1 MPADLRTITD
11 FSDLLAYLRDELHW
25 PVEDYALDDLT
36 FEYDADELGLK
47 DEEAEKLKDGT
58 IRQLRPLPGGQPF
71 GIFFVEFG
79 AAKLPVVVLRR
90 ILNALVIKKRN
101 SANPAD
107 RQRWDAADILFISAF
122 GESDDREIAFAHF
135 HKDPDTTEIPILRVL
150 GWDGSDTPLKTKHV
164 AEVLKN
170 RLHWP
175 ENPADQDSWRKQWRG
190 AFRHR
195 LGHVIKTSSD
205 LADALAHFARKIR
218 DAATTIIAHES
229 EAKGHLRKLHRAFQ
243 SALIHDLTEEAF
255 ADTYSQTVTYG
266 LLTAAISKTPPDAA
280 AMAPAEQTALTQE
293 DITAMVPVTN
303 PFLKEMLQEFLK
315 VGGRKGGVDFDEL
328 GINEVVE
335 LLRGGETDL
344 PAILRDFGN
353 RKPGEDPV
361 IHFYE
366 TFLTAYNKKLKIQRG
381 VFYTPNPVVSY
392 IIRSVDELL
401 KSEFH
406 LEHGLADTITWGEF
420 ISRTV
425 GVSPTISLPPL
436 TDEPGCTETIS
447 PDEFFVQ
454 ILDPATGTATFP
466 VEIIDVIFK
475 YLKNLWKERGAAAM
489 PRIPLPENC
498 KLNTENF
505 AAWWNCYVPYA
516 LLPRLHGYEL
526 MMAPYAIAHM
536 KIGLKLAE
544 TGYRFQSEER
554 ARIFLTNALE
564 PWQQQLP
571 LIGFDALAH
580 EAEAV
585 NEIKRHKRFTVVV
598 GNPPYSKISSNLTPE
613 MRATVERYRYLNGEK
628 IKERG
633 ALQFEINLQD
643 DYVKFFRLC
652 EGEIGTSNIG
662 IVGLI
667 TNNGYLSTPTLR
679 GMRDSLLETFNSM
692 WVLDL
697 HGHLAKREI
706 GSDGAQEENVF
717 DIVQGVA
724 VFLGDRKQPKTD
736 DGVVF
741 HSERYGSREGK
752 YSFLQSLDRA
762 STNFAKI
769 APSPPFYL
777 FVPHDSDL
785 ALEWKQYVGLAELFP
800 KNSAGI
806 ITARDSLVIAESK
819 RELAERLERFC
830 HAKGTD
836 SSIYAEFGF
845 SASKRFDLREAQTQ
859 LRKLKSFSE
868 PIRRMLHRP
877 FDQRFV
883 YFERSVVWSLSRPMA
898 EQMEDGTNLALVA
911 TRQVTRP
918 QFEHAYV
925 SRHIIEIKACSH
937 DRNTQIF
944 PLFICGTSGE
954 LALSSGVTPNLNP
967 KVLGKLAKALGLELI
982 STRQLGNDDELTP
995 IRLFHYSYAILH
1007 CPRYRERYFE
1017 FLRSDFPRVPLTGSL
1032 ALFREL
1038 SRLGGELVALH
1049 LLESPKL
1056 DTPITEFIQ
1065 GSAGVSPASSS
1076 AGGQDARAP
1085 LVTKPGW
1092 TPGDGGTVWLDSGG
1106 KKAATTPGTCGFHG
1120 VPENVWNF
1128 HIGGYQVCEKWLKD
1142 RKGRTLTAEDIAHYH
1157 KIVIALSETIRLM
1170 AEIDQVIESHG
1181 GWPGAFQPATVTAA
1195 P

>member
-1 MPADLRTITD
+1 MPADLRTITG
-11 FSDLLAYLRDELHW
+11 FSDLLEYLRDELHW
-25 PVEDYALDDLT
+25 PVEDYVLDDLT

-47 DEEAEKLKDGT
+47 DEEAGKLKDGT

-107 RQRWDAADILFISAF
+107 RQRWDAADLLFISAF
-122 GESDDREIAFAHF
+122 GENDDREIAFAHF

-175 ENPADQDSWRKQWRG
+175 ENPADQDTWRKQWRG

-195 LGHVIKTSSD
+195 LGHVIKTSTD

-255 ADTYSQTVTYG
+255 ADTYAQTVTYG

-366 TFLTAYNKKLKIQRG
+366 TFLNAYNKKLKIQRG

-401 KSEFH
+401 KTEFG

-420 ISRTV
+420 ISRNV

-466 VEIIDVIFK
+466 VEVIDVIHK
-475 YLKNLWKERGAAAM
+475 HLKERWRLADSEK
-489 PRIPLPENC
+489 LPGGSPHFKSFSEY
-498 KLNTENF
+498 
-505 AAWWNCYVPYA
+505 WNHYVPNY

-564 PWQQQLP
+564 PWAKQLP

-598 GNPPYSKISSNLTPE
+598 GNPPYSALSANLTTE
-613 MRATVERYRYLNGEK
+613 NRRIVDRYRAVNGNR
-628 IKERG
+628 IQERSM
-633 ALQFEINLQD
+633 LQFEKNIQD
-643 DYVKFFRLC
+643 DYIKFFAYGQSVIEKSR
-652 EGEIGTSNIG
+652 
-662 IVGLI
+662 VGFLGYV
-667 TNNGYLSTPTLR
+667 TNHSYLDGPTLR
-679 GMRDSLLETFNSM
+679 GMRNNLLLNFSTLRL
-692 WVLDL
+692 LDI
-697 HGHLAKREI
+697 HGNTNKKENA
-706 GSDGAQEENVF
+706 GNDDENVF
-717 DIVQGVA
+717 DIQQGVA
-724 VFLGDRKQPKTD
+724 VALFSKRNTLSESKCIIGHLRGTRAAKYETLLRTSFSTTPSKQFDPDTENYYFIAFESEFRSEYQEFLPLTSVLQKNLTGTTTGFDALLMDFDKEVLLAKLDRFADQGVADSVLRDEFGAHSGHSAAVLANRRSITHGEWKRHVKPFQLFPFDFRWAFLKQSILQGHRFDVMENLAPRKPGLLAMRQTKEGYGVFAVTGFCGHKLLGSYDRNYVFPLYDLSFEGLSFLDPKPLQEALKAKRGGDFPPPED
-736 DGVVF
+736 IFHYIYAVF
-741 HSERYGSREGK
+741 HSPGYRSR
-752 YSFLQSLDRA
+752 
-762 STNFAKI
+762 
-769 APSPPFYL
+769 
-777 FVPHDSDL
+777 
-785 ALEWKQYVGLAELFP
+785 
-800 KNSAGI
+800 
-806 ITARDSLVIAESK
+806 
-819 RELAERLERFC
+819 
-830 HAKGTD
+830 
-836 SSIYAEFGF
+836 YAEF
-845 SASKRFDLREAQTQ
+845 
-859 LRKLKSFSE
+859 LK
-868 PIRRMLHRP
+868 I
-877 FDQRFV
+877 
-883 YFERSVVWSLSRPMA
+883 
-898 EQMEDGTNLALVA
+898 
-911 TRQVTRP
+911 
-918 QFEHAYV
+918 
-925 SRHIIEIKACSH
+925 
-937 DRNTQIF
+937 
-944 PLFICGTSGE
+944 
-954 LALSSGVTPNLNP
+954 
-967 KVLGKLAKALGLELI
+967 
-982 STRQLGNDDELTP
+982 
-995 IRLFHYSYAILH
+995 
-1007 CPRYRERYFE
+1007 
-1017 FLRSDFPRVPLTGSL
+1017 DFPRVPPTGSL

-1076 AGGQDARAP
+1076 ASGQDARAP

-1092 TPGDGGTVWLDSGG
+1092 TPDDGGTVWLDSGG

-1142 RKGRTLTAEDIAHYH
+1142 RKGRTLTAEDIAHYQ
-1157 KIVIALSETIRLM
+1157 KIVVALSETIRLM
-1170 AEIDQVIESHG
+1170 AEIDEVIESHG
-1181 GWPGAFQPATVTAA
+1181 GWPGAFQSATVTAA